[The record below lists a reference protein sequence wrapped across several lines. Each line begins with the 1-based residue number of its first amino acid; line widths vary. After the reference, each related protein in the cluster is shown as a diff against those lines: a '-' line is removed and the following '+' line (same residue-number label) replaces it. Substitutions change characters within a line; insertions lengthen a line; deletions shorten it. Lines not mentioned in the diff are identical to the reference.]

1 MRRLVRGPAYEAYGN
16 KSYTKIEPLVVA
28 LAREVGCPV
37 RLALTV
43 EESFKTV
50 RRIAAARVRLKT
62 GVKRHGTMV
71 ARQCTA
77 HYQSPEFNTTSREY
91 NPFSYNDGR
100 KIPAT
105 VSRRP

>member
-1 MRRLVRGPAYEAYGN
+1 MRRLVTGPAYETYGN
-16 KSYTKIEPLVVA
+16 KSYTKIEPLVAA
-28 LAREVGCPV
+28 LARKVGCTV

-50 RRIAAARVRLKT
+50 HRIAARVRLKT
-62 GVKRHGTMV
+62 GVKRDGTMV

-77 HYQSPEFNTTSREY
+77 HYQSPEFNTASREY
-91 NPFSYNDGR
+91 NSFSYNDGQ